1 MLEFD
6 GTLIFKQTNII
17 RVQNSIT
24 FYSFSIQTLKS
35 FFLPHFLSEDLVSL
49 LIQRFLNF

>member
-17 RVQNSIT
+17 RVQNSIK
-24 FYSFSIQTLKS
+24 FYSFSIQTLISLFS
-35 FFLPHFLSEDLVSL
+35 FPIFSLKILYHF
-49 LIQRFLNF
+49 